1 METNQ
6 TNGITMAL
14 SIRTDLP
21 RNKKGVETQN
31 AADTEGLKRNIQKQ
45 HLEREEVK
53 KRIEELITKF
63 SLNRELKIHYDEDV
77 NKLIITVV
85 DSDSQRVIRQ
95 IPDEETMSFIRH
107 FQQYVGVLIN
117 RRNCHNERAF
127 QRYGLD

>member
-107 FQQYVGVLIN
+107 FQQYVGALIN
-117 RRNCHNERAF
+117 RRV
-127 QRYGLD
+127 